1 MRRAEIGRMQKG
13 CWIVS
18 LAVLAG
24 CGGGGSS
31 NSAPTANAG
40 TDQTVNAGNS
50 VVLAGTGTDSDGTIS
65 TYVWTQTAGPTV
77 SLNSANVAQPSFT
90 APLSASA
97 ATLTF
102 SLIVRDNSGTSS
114 VPDSVTVTVQ
124 AGVTISG
131 AVTFARVPFNA
142 MRGEGLN
149 YLGERQDPARNITVN
164 AISNATS
171 LATTTTDSAG
181 NYSLLVPA
189 NTQISIQAQAEMLQF
204 KVRDVDNS
212 TTPYNY
218 AGAAFNSGA
227 AASTQ
232 NLTIPSGWNAVTR
245 IADSTRASAPFAI
258 LDTVYKAYNFIL
270 AVAPTAVFPQLTL
283 DWAPTNPG
291 SETFYDSA
299 SGNDRR
305 IVLAGEADVDTDE
318 FDEHV
323 IAHEFGHYIE
333 NIFSRSDNIGGTH
346 APGDRLDPRV
356 AFGEGFGYAF
366 AAMVLDDPIPRDS
379 FGTKQTQD
387 GSFSIEQDTNI
398 TGSGGGSTEGWYSEA
413 SVQEILWDVFDS
425 VDDGADHITMGFAP
439 IWQVLTTE
447 EKTTEALTSIFSF
460 ITALKAENPAD
471 ASGISALVTN
481 EAMVGT
487 TINAFGTTETNKAG
501 ASNTLDVLPV
511 YTPITLDGGTQV
523 VRSVGTYGTTNKLSN
538 HRFLSLDVASPVSVR
553 ITASGPSGHDVDLL
567 VLHQGAVVATGD
579 AVGDENFT
587 TNLSAGRYVLDT
599 YDCENANCS
608 SSDSPS
614 PSAVD
619 ITVAVTHN

>member
-1 MRRAEIGRMQKG
+1 MRRAEIGRIQKG
-13 CWIVS
+13 CWIVA

-40 TDQTVNAGNS
+40 TDQTVNAGIS
-50 VVLAGTGTDSDGTIS
+50 VVLAGSGTDPDGTIAS
-65 TYVWTQTAGPTV
+65 YAWRQTAGPTV
-77 SLNSANVAQPSFT
+77 SLSSASIAQPSFT
-90 APLSASA
+90 APLA
-97 ATLTF
+97 ATATTLTF
-102 SLIVRDNSGTSS
+102 RLIVRDNIGTASA
-114 VPDSVTVTVQ
+114 PDTVTINVQ

-131 AVTFARVPFNA
+131 TVTFARVPFNA
-142 MRGEGLN
+142 TRGEGLN
-149 YLGERQDPARNITVN
+149 YLGERQDPARGITIN
-164 AISNATS
+164 AVGGSTT
-171 LATTTTDSAG
+171 LASTTTDATG
-181 NYSLLVPA
+181 KYSFLVPA
-189 NTQISIQAQAEMLQF
+189 NTQTSIQAVAEMLHFQ
-204 KVRDVDNS
+204 VRDVDNS

-218 AGAAFNSGA
+218 IGAAFNSGA

-232 NLTIPSGWNAVTR
+232 NLTIPSGWNAITR
-245 IADSTRASAPFAI
+245 TVDSTRASAPFAI

-270 AVAPTAVFPQLTL
+270 AVAPTADFPQLAL
-283 DWAPTNPG
+283 DWAPSNPG
-291 SETFYDSA
+291 SETFYDRA

-346 APGDRLDPRV
+346 APGDKLDPRV

-379 FGTKQTQD
+379 FGSRQAQD
-387 GSFSIEQDTNI
+387 SSFSIESD
-398 TGSGGGSTEGWYSEA
+398 STLLEGWYSEA
-413 SVQEILWDVFDS
+413 STEEILWDIFDS
-425 VDDGADHITMGFAP
+425 VDDGADHVSLGFAP
-439 IWQVLTTE
+439 IWQVLTTD
-447 EKTTEALTSIFSF
+447 EKTTDAVTSIFPF
-460 ITALKAENPAD
+460 ITALKDENT
-471 ASGISALVTN
+471 ASASAISSLVN
-481 EAMVGT
+481 AEAMVGST
-487 TINAFGTTETNKAG
+487 MDAFGTTETNKAG
-501 ASNTLDVLPV
+501 ASNSLDVLPV
-511 YTPITLDGGTQV
+511 YTTIALDGPSQV

-553 ITASGPSGHDVDLL
+553 ITAAGPSGHDVDLI
-567 VLHQGAVVATGD
+567 VLHQGSVVATGE

-599 YDCENANCS
+599 YDCQNANCS
-608 SSDSPS
+608 SSDSPA